1 MVKKIH
7 ENKRNEKLFR
17 KMLKVLKQQLPA
29 EDIENAKLYTAKE
42 LSNAFYE
49 FINNGTL
56 FDHVQ
61 NKTKASVLCWDTR
74 LRIAI
79 ETAGALSYL
88 HSATSP
94 PIVDLD
100 MKSVN
105 ILLDD
110 KYTAK
115 VSDFGTSR
123 LVPMI

>member
-1 MVKKIH
+1 M
-7 ENKRNEKLFR
+7 
-17 KMLKVLKQQLPA
+17 
-29 EDIENAKLYTAKE
+29 
-42 LSNAFYE
+42 
-49 FINNGTL
+49 
-56 FDHVQ
+56 Q
-61 NKTKASVLCWDTR
+61 NKAKASVLCWDTR

-79 ETAGALSYL
+79 ETVGALSYL
-88 HSATSP
+88 HSVASP